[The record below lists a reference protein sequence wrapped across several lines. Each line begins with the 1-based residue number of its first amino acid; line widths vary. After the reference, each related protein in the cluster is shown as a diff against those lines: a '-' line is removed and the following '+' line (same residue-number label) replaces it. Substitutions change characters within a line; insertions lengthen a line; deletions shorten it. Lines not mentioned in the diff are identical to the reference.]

1 MHYYFIAQL
10 DDERKIRLDS
20 LTPSPLYPDTQNSP
34 WPCQKCPL
42 LFTFQLQTAAAE
54 PVEGRTAD
62 TFHKSAM
69 ILFFSSDESVGRE

>member
-10 DDERKIRLDS
+10 VDGRKIRLDS
-20 LTPSPLYPDTQNSP
+20 LTPSPLHPDTQNSP

-54 PVEGRTAD
+54 PEEGRTAD

-69 ILFFSSDESVGRE
+69 ILFFRATSQWG